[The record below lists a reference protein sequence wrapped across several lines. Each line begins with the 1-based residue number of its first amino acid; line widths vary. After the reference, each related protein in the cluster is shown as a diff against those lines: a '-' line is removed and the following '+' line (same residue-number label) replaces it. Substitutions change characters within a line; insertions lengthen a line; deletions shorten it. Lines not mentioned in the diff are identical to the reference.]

1 MTCQPSETSCYKE
14 SQVKKRDILMK
25 ICRHFGKFKSYWHLG
40 RRLGLSMLTGNKEFY
55 SVLEQ
60 VQKYSTEAA
69 ELSTTVKEASN
80 IKYV

>member
-1 MTCQPSETSCYKE
+1 
-14 SQVKKRDILMK
+14 
-25 ICRHFGKFKSYWHLG
+25 
-40 RRLGLSMLTGNKEFY
+40 MLTGNKEFY